1 MKKLLLTASSL
12 ALLWL
17 GSTGLPAQSGSEPV
31 VGTTPDSSTA
41 SGDTFAPNN
50 LFGLLRSYTARI
62 RGSRANIS
70 NNGRTIIVIIPSRQ
84 INSLQSRLQSPARL
98 QIGKYSRNDVATLQ
112 ILQGGGNLGAILG
125 QAIGILQQTDPA
137 RAARISGLL
146 NSLGQILSAA
156 NGNTSAL
163 PQADRLLV
171 AANLDT
177 VSSLLQ
183 NQNVP
188 SDQWLAQAEPTT
200 PAGTAA
206 STELEV
212 VYASSV
218 DGEVVES
225 PLAGEVVGSVTA
237 HNEAVQSLSADDV
250 VALSSNAS
258 FVVAADILEQIAAD
272 LRGEPIAAEKLV
284 PIEDI
289 IASLQ

>member
-1 MKKLLLTASSL
+1 
-12 ALLWL
+12 
-17 GSTGLPAQSGSEPV
+17 
-31 VGTTPDSSTA
+31 
-41 SGDTFAPNN
+41 
-50 LFGLLRSYTARI
+50 
-62 RGSRANIS
+62 
-70 NNGRTIIVIIPSRQ
+70 
-84 INSLQSRLQSPARL
+84 
-98 QIGKYSRNDVATLQ
+98 
-112 ILQGGGNLGAILG
+112 
-125 QAIGILQQTDPA
+125 
-137 RAARISGLL
+137 
-146 NSLGQILSAA
+146 
-156 NGNTSAL
+156 
-163 PQADRLLV
+163 
-171 AANLDT
+171 
-177 VSSLLQ
+177 Q